1 VVVVANNMGRITVN
15 SDYDGD
21 AISDSEW
28 AAAEDIDIETS
39 QQWVYASDIFPW
51 LTADEDWQLT
61 GVSDETDW

>member
-1 VVVVANNMGRITVN
+1 MN

-51 LTADEDWQLT
+51 LTAEEDWQLT